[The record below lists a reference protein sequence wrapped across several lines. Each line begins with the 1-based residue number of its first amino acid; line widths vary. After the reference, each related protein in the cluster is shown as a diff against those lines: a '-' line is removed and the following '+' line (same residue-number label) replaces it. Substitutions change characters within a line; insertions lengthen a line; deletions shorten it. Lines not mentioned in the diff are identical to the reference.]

1 MATSHPSV
9 ETSRAAG
16 VCATSIR
23 RFPKRRDH
31 LSPVPEPMSSYDH
44 PDVAGQDDGRR
55 RLSSWR
61 GLVDDGHAV
70 LGARWYLRHADS
82 VGAKVRVF
90 GRPIVR
96 NQGTMIFGERVKL
109 LSNVAR
115 LELVTLAGGTLEVGE
130 RTLINHGGS
139 FCAAE
144 RVRIGARCLIGPHVM
159 VLDNDFHRIE
169 PARRLEW
176 PESRPI
182 EIADNVWLG
191 ARVIVLGGVAIGEG
205 SCVGAGS
212 VVVDDV
218 PPYTFAAGVPARVIR
233 DLPVS

>member
-1 MATSHPSV
+1 M
-9 ETSRAAG
+9 
-16 VCATSIR
+16 I
-23 RFPKRRDH
+23 
-31 LSPVPEPMSSYDH
+31 SYDH
-44 PDVAGQDDGRR
+44 PDPADHEQGRR

-61 GLVDDGHAV
+61 ALADDGHAV
-70 LGARWYLRHADS
+70 LAARWYLRHADS
-82 VGAKVRVF
+82 VGAKARVF

-96 NQGTMIFGERVKL
+96 NRGTMIFGERVKL

-115 LELVTLAGGTLEVGE
+115 LELVALEGGRLEVGE

-144 RVRIGARCLIGPHVM
+144 RVRLGARCLIGPHVM

-191 ARVIVLGGVAIGEG
+191 ARVIVLGGVTIGEG